1 MNAEVLP
8 VNVVTYDVVLDKR
21 EDGSMLVHSTGELP
35 PYAAKLTDKLEY
47 WAAETPDRVMVAQR
61 SEDKLHWDQLTYAE
75 ALLKIRHLS
84 QYLLNQNLST
94 ERPVVILSGNSISHL
109 MVGLAAMYVGIPY
122 APISTAYSLVSTDFS
137 KLRYIIEK
145 LTPGLV
151 FVENLGPYRDAID
164 AVMPSDCQVLAF
176 EAAHGTDDFRLG
188 LSLLADAASTPIT
201 EDVAKA
207 NAAINGDTIAKL
219 LFTSGS
225 TGMPKGV
232 INTHRM
238 ICANQEMIATYLQFV
253 KEQPPILCDWL
264 PWNHTFG
271 GNKNIGLVIYN
282 GGSLYIDG
290 GKPVPKGVAET
301 ITNLKEIAPTIYF
314 NVPKGYELLVKAL
327 KQHPDMATLFF
338 SNLQVL
344 FYAGAGLAQH
354 VWDDLMELS
363 AQYADR
369 KVPILT
375 GLGATETA
383 PSAMFTSIEEA
394 ASGVVG
400 VPIPG
405 VALKLVPN
413 QGKLEVRVK
422 GVNVMPGYWRDE
434 VQTQKAFDE
443 EGFYCLGDALK
454 FIDEDN
460 PSRGFFF
467 DGRVSEDFKLDTGT
481 WVSVGAL
488 KAQMIHEF
496 APYIQDVVLV
506 GRDRGFIS
514 ALVFPDIEH
523 CRNLIAQEEGRLSL
537 EQIVH
542 HEAVRQ
548 VFRDHLASMAKK
560 STGSSTCIKSLVLQ
574 SRPADI
580 DAHEMT
586 DKGSLNA
593 NAVIGNRAEIVEDIY
608 SATPTAQVISLLN

>member
-1 MNAEVLP
+1 MNAEILP
-8 VNVVTYDVVLDKR
+8 VNVVTYDVRLDTR
-21 EDGSMLVHSTGELP
+21 EDGSMLVHSTGALP
-35 PYAAKLTDKLEY
+35 PYAIKLTDKLEY
-47 WAAETPDRVMVAQR
+47 WAAETPNKVMIAQR
-61 SEDKLHWDQLTYAE
+61 TEDKQHWETVTYAE
-75 ALLKIRHLS
+75 ALVKIKHLS

-94 ERPVVILSGNSISHL
+94 ERPIVILSGNSISHL
-109 MVGLAAMYVGIPY
+109 LVSLAAMYVGIPH
-122 APISTAYSLVSTDFS
+122 APISTAYSLVSTDFG

-151 FVENLGPYRDAID
+151 FVENLGPFRDALD
-164 AVMPSDCQVLAF
+164 AVMPSDCRVLAF
-176 EAAHGTDDFRLG
+176 EAAHGSDSFGLD
-188 LSLLADAASTPIT
+188 LSLFSEAVTTPVT
-201 EDVAKA
+201 DEVAKA
-207 NAAINGDTIAKL
+207 NEMVNGDTIAKL

-232 INTHRM
+232 INTQRM

-271 GNKNIGLVIYN
+271 GNKNTGLVIYN
-282 GGSLYIDG
+282 GGSFYIDG
-290 GKPVPKGVAET
+290 GKPVPKGIAET
-301 ITNLKEIAPTIYF
+301 VTNLREIAPTIYF
-314 NVPKGYELLVKAL
+314 NVPKGYELLVKEL
-327 KQHPDMATLFF
+327 KQHPDMAKVFF

-354 VWDDLMELS
+354 VWDDLLELS
-363 AQYADR
+363 VQYTGR
-369 KVPILT
+369 KVPVLT

-405 VALKLVPN
+405 VELKLVPN

-422 GVNVMPGYWRDE
+422 GINVMPGYWRDAI
-434 VQTQKAFDE
+434 QTQKAFDE
-443 EGFYCLGDALK
+443 EGYYCLGDALK
-454 FIDEDN
+454 FIDERE
-460 PSRGFFF
+460 PSRGFYF

-481 WVSVGAL
+481 WVSVGSL
-488 KAQMIHEF
+488 KAHMIHEF

-514 ALVFPDIEH
+514 ALVFPDVEH
-523 CRNLIAQEEGRLSL
+523 CRNLIDLAEGPMSL
-537 EQIVH
+537 EQIVN

-548 VFRDHLASMAKK
+548 VFLNHLSSMAEK
-560 STGSSTCIKSLVLQ
+560 STGSSTRIQSLVLQ

-593 NAVIGNRAEIVEDIY
+593 NAVISNRADIIDDIY
-608 SATPTAQVISLLN
+608 SPTPTSQVISLLN